1 MSQFRFRLALP
12 TTLARGSNGEAELQP
27 TAIPNQNLKRPTAEW
42 YNFHVVS
49 RLSPPIHQDNSH
61 NSETMAS
68 STTAGDAMI
77 IFDWDDTILPSSYV
91 DREQV
96 DNIRD
101 MPQEQ
106 QNLFRE
112 IETCADKCLA
122 TAAKYGE
129 VSFSS
134 CNYQS
139 HSRALSRPR
148 VCAFVQVVI
157 ITNSDEG
164 WVNYS
169 AERYLPNLIPVLKN
183 YRIISARTRYEK
195 FYPNQPLCWKAAAF
209 AHEVNEHFCSLEE
222 AHHMLNREC
231 AVARSGSRYDTVPDM
246 EAASTDDSS
255 LEDTSISSSEVD
267 SPGAWSSEHISTT
280 PVKPAHQQPPTTVT
294 ATPAVRREIISFGD
308 SIEERTAVKIVS
320 DQLDALPKSVKFL
333 GNPSPLQIIGQLTML
348 THHMSFVC
356 QNVDT
361 LDLEISLKQA
371 EKCAKGY
378 LVRNE
383 VNIVEQVKPTIF
395 QRILR
400 ASSSASAQFDSS
412 CGEVEMEP

>member
-1 MSQFRFRLALP
+1 
-12 TTLARGSNGEAELQP
+12 
-27 TAIPNQNLKRPTAEW
+27 
-42 YNFHVVS
+42 
-49 RLSPPIHQDNSH
+49 
-61 NSETMAS
+61 
-68 STTAGDAMI
+68 MI

-91 DREQV
+91 DSEQV

-129 VSFSS
+129 VS
-134 CNYQS
+134 CRVGPIIYLCRAHS
-139 HSRALSRPR
+139 HGLLLS
-148 VCAFVQVVI
+148 CAFVQVVI

-222 AHHMLNREC
+222 AHDMLNREC
-231 AVARSGSRYDTVPDM
+231 AAAKTGSRYDTVPDM

-255 LEDTSISSSEVD
+255 LEDTSISSTEVD

-356 QNVDT
+356 QNADN

-371 EKCAKGY
+371 EKCAQGY

-383 VNIVEQVKPTIF
+383 VNAVEQAKPTIF

-412 CGEVEMEP
+412 CGDAEMEP